1 MWLNLYKLGLIMI
14 VLVLSALLIF
24 KLKLQT
30 ISDADVKSKSLFKE
44 IYWFEL
50 KLKNRLLF
58 KSRMLFA
65 CKFEVIYKGLVI
77 STL

>member
-1 MWLNLYKLGLIMI
+1 MI

-44 IYWFEL
+44 IY
-50 KLKNRLLF
+50 
-58 KSRMLFA
+58 
-65 CKFEVIYKGLVI
+65 
-77 STL
+77 